1 MNIYEKIGLQKVI
14 NASGRM
20 TILGVSV
27 LSDKS
32 TDGFKEGSQN
42 FVVMED
48 LMNKAGEIS
57 KFSLE
62 DLTARLKQ
70 NGLLFRESDKVLIE
84 NFDFEE
90 NNVKQITYFGTI
102 KSINIDNKTYT
113 LEEYEDVEFE
123 DEYFYDGA
131 TC

>member
-62 DLTARLKQ
+62 DLSDRLKE
-70 NGLLFRESDKVLIE
+70 NGMLFRVSDKVLIE
-84 NFDFEE
+84 NFDFQE
-90 NNVKQITYFGTI
+90 NDIKLTTFFGII
-102 KSINIDNKTYT
+102 KSINAENKTYT
-113 LEEYEDVEFE
+113 LEEYEDVEKNK
-123 DEYFYDGA
+123 D
-131 TC
+131 